1 MLKNFLSVLAGVVS
15 GMALIMI
22 FEPLEMRFYPLP
34 PGTDIYNPEALK
46 QAMSHMPTGAFLFL
60 LGSYGLASLA
70 GGMVATL
77 LSGRKKNAPALITG
91 SVLTFGGIMN
101 LCMLPHPIWFM
112 IVNVLEFI
120 PLAYLG
126 YLVAQNRG
134 AKELVS

>member
-22 FEPLEMRFYPLP
+22 FEPLGMRFYPLP
-34 PGTDIYNPEALK
+34 PGTDVHNSEAIKL
-46 QAMSHMPTGAFLFL
+46 AMSNMPRGAFLYL

-70 GGMVATL
+70 GGIVATL
-77 LSGRKKNAPALITG
+77 LSGREKSSPALITG

-101 LCMLPHPIWFM
+101 LCMLPHPLWFM
-112 IVNVLEFI
+112 IVNILEFI

-126 YLVAQNRG
+126 YLAIRNRG
-134 AKELVS
+134 ANELAG